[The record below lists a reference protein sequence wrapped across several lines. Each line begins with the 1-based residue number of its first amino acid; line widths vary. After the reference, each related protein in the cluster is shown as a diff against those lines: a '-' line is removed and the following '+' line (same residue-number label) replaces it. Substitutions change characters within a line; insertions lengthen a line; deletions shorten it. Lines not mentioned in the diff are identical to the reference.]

1 MWGYGLDLAGSE
13 RGQVAGT
20 CECDNESSG
29 SIKCG
34 EFLDY
39 LQNQLASREGLCS
52 ME

>member
-1 MWGYGLDLAGSE
+1 MAGACEYGNEFWG
-13 RGQVAGT
+13 V
-20 CECDNESSG
+20 

-34 EFLDY
+34 EFLDW